1 LKESIGSVVLV
12 SPSISLISNAIV
24 ALGACALLDAT
35 SILVMVV
42 TISVL
47 MVLLV

>member
-1 LKESIGSVVLV
+1 
-12 SPSISLISNAIV
+12 
-24 ALGACALLDAT
+24 LGACALLDAP

>member
-1 LKESIGSVVLV
+1 
-12 SPSISLISNAIV
+12 
-24 ALGACALLDAT
+24 LGACTLLDAT

>member
-1 LKESIGSVVLV
+1 
-12 SPSISLISNAIV
+12 
-24 ALGACALLDAT
+24 LGACALLDAT